1 MKEQTKQNLII
12 VAFGVLLFVGL
23 NNLPS
28 VLQFLGKIADIILPI
43 IIGGTLAFVL
53 SVPMRGFEKL
63 VDKVNTKYRW
73 NLKRRTINTLSL
85 VATLLSLVIILV
97 IISLIVVPEVIKS
110 VNSIIEQFKIKWPEW
125 KLILDTY
132 NLNTDAVIKY
142 FESSSIN
149 DIMTDF
155 MGDLAPVLY
164 GITDVV
170 SFTASIVI
178 NIIFSAIVTFY
189 LLLFKKDL
197 ANQVR
202 RLMRANLKDSTTDKL
217 ISLWRL
223 LKETYTKFLI
233 GQSIESLILGGLM
246 LVALSIFRLP
256 YALLIALLTLV
267 CSFIPYI
274 GAFIS
279 CGIGVFLT
287 LLSSPIEALTCLV
300 VYQVVQ
306 FIEGQFIYPRV
317 VGNSVGMSP
326 LYTFLAV
333 LIGGKLFGIVGIL
346 FFIPLTAVI
355 YTIVRDDINKKLA
368 NKNNLN
374 RE

>member
-1 MKEQTKQNLII
+1 MREQTKQNLILVI
-12 VAFGVLLFVGL
+12 VGVTLFVALL
-23 NNLPS
+23 NISAIFSLLCRLFNIVLP
-28 VLQFLGKIADIILPI
+28 L
-43 IIGGTLAFVL
+43 IIGSVLAFVL
-53 SVPMRGFEKL
+53 SVPMRAFEKRIESASI
-63 VDKVNTKYRW
+63 KYEW
-73 NLKRRTINTLSL
+73 NLKKRTVNTLS
-85 VATLLSLVIILV
+85 VAATLLSLLLV
-97 IISLIVVPEVIKS
+97 LVVISLIVVPEIIKS

-197 ANQVR
+197 ANQIH
-202 RLMRANLKDSTTDKL
+202 RLMRANLKDSTTDRL
-217 ISLWRL
+217 IRLWRL

-246 LVALSIFRLP
+246 LIALSIFRLP

-355 YTIVRDDINKKLA
+355 YTIIRDDINKKLA
-368 NKNNLN
+368 NRNNL
-374 RE
+374 E